1 MLICCVSFGKSHSLS
16 EPWISSVYQLS
27 VESRVLHGVRGCK
40 CFLSVL
46 GTLERTQEPRGP
58 GGLARLGEMGEGRS
72 LQWAEP
78 ASAQGGAQF
87 GLAPLPLPPLSL
99 LALCWSWSRIP
110 FFWQMI
116 SMCLGLGFPSS
127 GPSPLGTEAPHGLTP
142 RGAGRTRLASGLTIR
157 AGLVSVLMTRGALR
171 RGSEPGMNSH
181 RRWEGGNRAQ
191 QTD

>member
-1 MLICCVSFGKSHSLS
+1 M
-16 EPWISSVYQLS
+16 YQLS
-27 VESRVLHGVRGCK
+27 VEGCELLRVRGCK

-46 GTLERTQEPRGP
+46 GTLVRTQGAPEGLE
-58 GGLARLGEMGEGRS
+58 GLAELGEMGEGTS
-72 LQWAEP
+72 LHWAEP

-127 GPSPLGTEAPHGLTP
+127 GPSPLGT
-142 RGAGRTRLASGLTIR
+142 
-157 AGLVSVLMTRGALR
+157 
-171 RGSEPGMNSH
+171 
-181 RRWEGGNRAQ
+181 
-191 QTD
+191 